1 VGVVGAAEVTVDV
14 IVLSNV
20 VVIAASAVVTAMV
33 DVSVETLDVVFASC
47 RACRALFSIAC
58 CPAWPNASSGPASS
72 NAARIGSIM
81 ERSMHRI
88 PITPV

>member
-20 VVIAASAVVTAMV
+20 VVIAASAVVTAIV
-33 DVSVETLDVVFASC
+33 LVSVETLDAVFASC
-47 RACRALFSIAC
+47 RACRALFATAF
-58 CPAWPNASSGPASS
+58 CPVWPSASSGPASN

-81 ERSMHRI
+81 LPSMHKI
-88 PITPV
+88 PNTPV